1 MAIIPKAAVDA
12 RRAEAFLEAQDRAA
26 VERLQPRIAALEA
39 EARQR
44 GFESGV
50 AEGRALFTAGLADM
64 VREIEAATQR
74 VAGELRASVI
84 VALEQIVGVMPAEEQ
99 IERAV
104 THALAQMGV
113 SGSSVLHVNPA
124 VHGGLRIRLDAAG
137 AYTLQL
143 ADDALLEPHEAVL
156 ETAFGRVHIG
166 PRQQIAMLAEIP
178 EKQT

>member
-1 MAIIPKAAVDA
+1 MAIIPKATVDA

-44 GFESGV
+44 GFEFGA
-50 AEGRALFTAGLADM
+50 AEGRDLFTAGLAGL

-74 VAGELRASVI
+74 VAGELRAGVI
-84 VALEQIVGVMPAEEQ
+84 VALEQIVGYMPAEEQ

-113 SGSSVLHVNPA
+113 SGPCVLHVNPTVRHSVRA
-124 VHGGLRIRLDAAG
+124 RLDAAG
-137 AYTLQL
+137 AYSLEL

-166 PRQQIAMLAEIP
+166 PRQQIAMLAETSEAQP
-178 EKQT
+178 